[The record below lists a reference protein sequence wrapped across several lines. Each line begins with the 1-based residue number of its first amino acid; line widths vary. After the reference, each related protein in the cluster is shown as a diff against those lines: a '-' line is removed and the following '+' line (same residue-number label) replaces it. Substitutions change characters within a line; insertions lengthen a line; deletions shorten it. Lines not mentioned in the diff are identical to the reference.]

1 MITVGMNYHVIDGK
15 QSVFE
20 EAFAKVIDALN
31 AAEGHTESKLLVNV
45 ADKQDYSIVSQWNDE
60 AAFGAFM
67 RSEEFRAVA
76 NWGKEE
82 ILDRRPSHQI
92 YGS

>member
-45 ADKQDYSIVSQWNDE
+45 ADKQDYTIVSQWNDE
-60 AAFGAFM
+60 NAFGAFM
-67 RSEEFRAVA
+67 RSDEFRAVA